1 MASASNAKSSGNL
14 TLLPA
19 NTNKILKKITSKLKT
34 DGGLK
39 SQQIT

>member
-1 MASASNAKSSGNL
+1 MASAGNAKCSGNL

-19 NTNKILKKITSKLKT
+19 NTNKIVKIIKSKLKT